1 MLELSGFP
9 PGCTHGTRSG
19 GQVYENER
27 QRAALR
33 NDRELLD
40 RAAAWLRH
48 DAITSGYAGLQHKHV
63 AFGLALILDELARH
77 LPDLD
82 DAVRWQAVQS
92 CRQLLGEQLDSPAL
106 RRTRRR

>member
-1 MLELSGFP
+1 M
-9 PGCTHGTRSG
+9 
-19 GQVYENER
+19 YENER
-27 QRAALR
+27 RRAALR

-40 RAAAWLRH
+40 RAAACH